1 MVSITSQG
9 QISIPIRFRRELG
22 LDKLKKAIISRESS
36 RIIIEP
42 AMDFLDLKG
51 SLKTKIK
58 ATSRQIRNA
67 FEEYLAEEA
76 VKGLR

>member
-22 LDKLKKAIISRESS
+22 LEKIKKAFVSEDSG

-42 AMDFLDLKG
+42 ARDFLELKG

-58 ATSRQIRNA
+58 ATPKQIRSA
-67 FEEYLAEEA
+67 FEDYLAREA
-76 VKGLR
+76 VKGM